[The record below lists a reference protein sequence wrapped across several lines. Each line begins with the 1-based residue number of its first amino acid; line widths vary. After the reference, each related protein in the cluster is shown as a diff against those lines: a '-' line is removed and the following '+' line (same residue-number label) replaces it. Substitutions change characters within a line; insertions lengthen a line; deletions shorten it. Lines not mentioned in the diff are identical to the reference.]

1 MAGEVPI
8 SGLLST
14 NSPLDV
20 YAVIDPLLGVDGLR
34 SVSSSADMLQIPL
47 QRQRVGMLVY
57 VQSDGVYYKLT
68 TASAPPMATYEP
80 FSAGGA
86 SITQS
91 FNEYTGSFSGSTFIG
106 PMTGTFYIVTQSFE
120 VTNSYNVEYFYQYSG
135 SFSGSFT
142 GGSYTG
148 SFYSVSQ
155 SVEIT
160 NSFYQSYSGSFSG
173 SVYGPATGNFY
184 SITQS
189 VDATQMWFK
198 DMISGQIEFP
208 VPSNVM
214 HLVNYAPNQM
224 YIDGIFAATWLGSSS
239 LAVTING
246 SPVAGLSFIASS
258 SAGQMVTASNTS
270 SAFVQT
276 GSSVEMAIN
285 PSVGSERLT
294 FTLLFRRRVDGINA

>member
-1 MAGEVPI
+1 
-8 SGLLST
+8 
-14 NSPLDV
+14 
-20 YAVIDPLLGVDGLR
+20 
-34 SVSSSADMLQIPL
+34 
-47 QRQRVGMLVY
+47 MLVY